1 VNRKLVAISI
11 VVLLITSLSLTVIPS
26 ATAASSSGGWITS
39 YTIADADTGKTLVEY
54 DAATDTNQT
63 LAAVIPGESITITF
77 TVNIVAGGDGNLKL
91 ASGLSKPAS
100 GVYWEISSD
109 SDYDLGSDFTPNS
122 ANAQFNW
129 VEGEFTMTLYG
140 TVPSSTSTT
149 AKTVNALTLSGP
161 SGTVLQRITIKP
173 TSAGM
178 SDFLTLLN
186 EKEDTL
192 QSLKDSG
199 VDQGFIEIYENV
211 LTNAQAVADAGDS
224 ENAMAL
230 LEGLDTSTTPASS
243 AMQMLFIP
251 IVAVTAVLAVIFLVM
266 FMRVRG
272 KISYFQLVV
281 EDQIKDLEG
290 LTMRA
295 AKIDRAMSSNLE
307 SVKERLKRLVGL

>member
-11 VVLLITSLSLTVIPS
+11 VVLLITSLSLTVIPY
-26 ATAASSSGGWITS
+26 AQAASGGWITS

-54 DAATDTNQT
+54 DYESDTNQT

-91 ASGLSKPAS
+91 TSGLNKPSS

-149 AKTVNALTLSGP
+149 VKSINALTLSGP
-161 SGTVLQRITIKP
+161 SGSVLQRITIKP
-173 TSAGM
+173 TSAEM
-178 SDFLTLLN
+178 DTFLSLLS
-186 EKEDTL
+186 EKEDAL

-224 ENAMAL
+224 ENAIAL
-230 LEGLDTSTTPASS
+230 LDGLDTSTTPASS

-251 IVAVTAVLAVIFLVM
+251 VVAVTAVFAVIFFVM
-266 FMRVRG
+266 FMRIRG
-272 KISYFQLVV
+272 KISYYQLVV

-290 LTMRA
+290 LTIRA
-295 AKIDRAMSSNLE
+295 AKIDRTMSSSLE
-307 SVKERLKRLVGL
+307 SIKGRLKQLVGL